1 MSRDWTPAELQA
13 ASTAMK
19 AEGHMSYEEFCA
31 DLERKAKTVKVTFGN
46 GDVITTRMNATEETV
61 RAYYKVGSQMN
72 IGAVHDDFET
82 IVSVD
87 IVDSGGN
94 APVSPGVELQQPL
107 NREGV

>member
-13 ASTAMK
+13 ASAAMK

-31 DLERKAKTVKVTFGN
+31 DLGRKAKTVKVTFGN
-46 GDVITTRMNATEETV
+46 GDVITTRINAAEETV

-72 IGAVHDDFET
+72 IGTVHDDFET

-87 IVDSGGN
+87 IIDSGGN

-107 NREGV
+107 NGKGV